1 MPPLAFVR
9 RLSLTA
15 ALLAAAA
22 CSLDPYPVDT
32 QRQPPWQIGSVD
44 TLPAADPYPVG
55 TLRQPQW
62 QLRTADELRADELR
76 ADDPRIGAG
85 SSDPYSIGT
94 LQRLPWRE
102 GTADPPPAADPRP
115 GAGPQRFAFCYARPF
130 NDEVEVRALAEERC
144 GGGQLIVEDR
154 DAFWNGCGLLQPMRI
169 TYACHPVATLPQ
181 SE

>member
-1 MPPLAFVR
+1 MPPSAFVR
-9 RLSLTA
+9 RLALSAT
-15 ALLAAAA
+15 LLAAAA
-22 CSLDPYPVDT
+22 CSMDPYPIDT
-32 QRQPPWQIGSVD
+32 QRQPPWRLGSLD
-44 TLPAADPYPVG
+44 TLPTADRYPVG
-55 TLRQPQW
+55 TLRQPPW
-62 QLRTADELRADELR
+62 QLRTADELRA
-76 ADDPRIGAG
+76 ADPWFRAG

-94 LQRLPWRE
+94 LQQLPWRE
-102 GTADPPPAADPRP
+102 GTADPPPPADPPP
-115 GAGPQRFAFCYARPF
+115 GAGPQRFAFCYAKPF